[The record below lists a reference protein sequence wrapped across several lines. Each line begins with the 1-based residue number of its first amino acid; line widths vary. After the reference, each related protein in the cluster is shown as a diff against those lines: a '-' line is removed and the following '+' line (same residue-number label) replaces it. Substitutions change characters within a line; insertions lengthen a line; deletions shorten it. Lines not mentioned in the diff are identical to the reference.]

1 MSNDT
6 RPEIRFPG
14 FTEDWEERKLSEM
27 ANFSKG
33 NGYSKAD
40 LAEEGHP
47 VILYGR
53 LYTKYETII
62 ENVDTFA
69 ELKEKSVISN
79 GGEVI
84 VPASGETPE
93 DISRASVVDVSGVAL
108 GGDLNI
114 IKTKSELDPIF
125 LALTISNGSQQKEM
139 TKRAQGKSV
148 VHLHNSDLK
157 EVNLL
162 YPKLDEQVKIGSF
175 FKKLDVSIALHQ
187 RKLDLLKETKKG
199 FLQKMFP
206 KNGAKVPEVR
216 FPGFTEDWEERKFF
230 DNIKKTIDF
239 RGRTPKKL
247 GMDWSTS
254 GYLALSALNVKNG
267 YIDPSADA
275 HYGDQE
281 LYDRWMT
288 GKELYKGQVLLTT
301 EAPMGN
307 VAQVPD
313 NKKYILSQR
322 TIAFDVNSDKITD
335 DFLAVLLRSPK
346 SFSELSALASG
357 GTAKGVSQK
366 SLSQF
371 KVILPTDLDE
381 QFKIGMFFK
390 QLDNTIALHQRKL
403 DLLKETKKGFLQKMF
418 V

>member
-1 MSNDT
+1 MIFNKIRNAFVGTATPYYVENGHFYLESNNIKNGKINRNTEVFINDEFYEKQRDKLLHTGNLVMVQSGHVGHTAVIPEELDGTAAHALIMFSDYKMKSDSHFLNYQFQT
-6 RPEIRFPG
+6 RKSKKELDNITTGNTIKHILASEMKKFEVDLPNLEEQVKIGTFFNKIDDAITLYQQKYDQLIQLKKAYLDLMFPKTRG
-14 FTEDWEERKLSEM
+14 FTPKVRFADFHDNWEQRKLSEM

-93 DISRASVVDVSGVAL
+93 DISRASVVDVSGVVL

-114 IKTKSELDPIF
+114 IKTKSELDPTF

-175 FKKLDVSIALHQ
+175 FKKLDVAITLHQ
-187 RKLDLLKETKKG
+187 KKIASLK
-199 FLQKMFP
+199 FL
-206 KNGAKVPEVR
+206 
-216 FPGFTEDWEERKFF
+216 
-230 DNIKKTIDF
+230 
-239 RGRTPKKL
+239 
-247 GMDWSTS
+247 
-254 GYLALSALNVKNG
+254 
-267 YIDPSADA
+267 
-275 HYGDQE
+275 
-281 LYDRWMT
+281 
-288 GKELYKGQVLLTT
+288 
-301 EAPMGN
+301 
-307 VAQVPD
+307 
-313 NKKYILSQR
+313 
-322 TIAFDVNSDKITD
+322 
-335 DFLAVLLRSPK
+335 
-346 SFSELSALASG
+346 
-357 GTAKGVSQK
+357 
-366 SLSQF
+366 
-371 KVILPTDLDE
+371 
-381 QFKIGMFFK
+381 K
-390 QLDNTIALHQRKL
+390 QAY
-403 DLLKETKKGFLQKMF
+403 LQKMF

>member
-216 FPGFTEDWEERKFF
+216 FPGFTEAWEERKVGEIF
-230 DNIKKTIDF
+230 KVT
-239 RGRTPKKL
+239 R
-247 GMDWSTS
+247 
-254 GYLALSALNVKNG
+254 
-267 YIDPSADA
+267 
-275 HYGDQE
+275 
-281 LYDRWMT
+281 
-288 GKELYKGQVLLTT
+288 GQVLAATETSESITEKNIYPVYSSQTKNDGLMGYYSDYLFDTAITWTT
-301 EAPMGN
+301 DGANAGTVNYRNGKFYSTN
-307 VAQVPD
+307 VNGV
-313 NKKYILSQR
+313 LL
-322 TIAFDVNSDKITD
+322 SDKGYANKAVAEIINRIAWKHVSKVGNPKLMNNVMSEIIITIPS
-335 DFLAVLLRSPK
+335 V
-346 SFSELSALASG
+346 E
-357 GTAKGVSQK
+357 
-366 SLSQF
+366 
-371 KVILPTDLDE
+371 E
-381 QFKIGMFFK
+381 QETISRFFT
-390 QLDNTIALHQRKL
+390 QLDSTITLHEREL

>member
-1 MSNDT
+1 MSNDIQ
-6 RPEIRFPG
+6 PEIRFPG

-206 KNGAKVPEVR
+206 KNGAKVPEIR
-216 FPGFTEDWEERKFF
+216 FPGFTGDWEERKFEEIWKRTSDKNKDLRF
-230 DNIKKTIDF
+230 KPTDILSVAKMKYSDSPKNSTDEYMKTYFILKKGDIAFEGNKSKDYSF
-239 RGRTPKKL
+239 GRFVLNDVADGIVSHVFITFEPIAPMDINFMKIYINNEEVMKHKL
-247 GMDWSTS
+247 VRSTTKT
-254 GYLALSALNVKNG
+254 LMMTTLNVKDINR
-267 YIDPSADA
+267 
-275 HYGDQE
+275 Q
-281 LYDRWMT
+281 M
-288 GKELYKGQVLLTT
+288 
-301 EAPMGN
+301 
-307 VAQVPD
+307 
-313 NKKYILSQR
+313 
-322 TIAFDVNSDKITD
+322 
-335 DFLAVLLRSPK
+335 
-346 SFSELSALASG
+346 
-357 GTAKGVSQK
+357 
-366 SLSQF
+366 
-371 KVILPTDLDE
+371 LPIPNLEE
-381 QFKIGMFFK
+381 QQKIGTFFK
-390 QLDNTIALHQRKL
+390 QLDDTITLHQRKL

>member
-1 MSNDT
+1 MSNDIQ
-6 RPEIRFPG
+6 PEIRFPG

-206 KNGAKVPEVR
+206 KNGAKVPEIR
-216 FPGFTEDWEERKFF
+216 FPGFTGDWEERELGTLLKYEQPTKYIVKSTDYNEGFEIPVLTAGKSFILGYTNEVDGIKNASKDSPIIIF
-230 DNIKKTIDF
+230 DDFTTSSHYVDFPFKVKSSAMKLLDLTTDSLDFYFIFNILKNIK
-239 RGRTPKKL
+239 
-247 GMDWSTS
+247 
-254 GYLALSALNVKNG
+254 Y
-267 YIDPSADA
+267 
-275 HYGDQE
+275 
-281 LYDRWMT
+281 
-288 GKELYKGQVLLTT
+288 
-301 EAPMGN
+301 
-307 VAQVPD
+307 VPQ
-313 NKKYILSQR
+313 SHER
-322 TIAFDVNSDKITD
+322 HWIAK
-335 DFLAVLLRSPK
+335 
-346 SFSELSALASG
+346 FSE
-357 GTAKGVSQK
+357 
-366 SLSQF
+366 F
-371 KVILPTDLDE
+371 KVLVPSYDE
-381 QFKIGMFFK
+381 QQKIGTFFQ
-390 QLDNTIALHQRKL
+390 QLDDTIALHQRKL

>member
-1 MSNDT
+1 MSNDIQ
-6 RPEIRFPG
+6 PEIRFPG

-206 KNGAKVPEVR
+206 KNGAKVPEIR
-216 FPGFTEDWEERKFF
+216 FPGFTGDWEERELGTLLKYEQPTKYIVKSTDYNEGFEIPVLTAGKSFILGYTNEVDGIKNASKDSPIIIF
-230 DNIKKTIDF
+230 DDFTTSSHYVDFPFKVKSSAMKLLDLTTDSLDFYFIFNILKNIK
-239 RGRTPKKL
+239 
-247 GMDWSTS
+247 
-254 GYLALSALNVKNG
+254 Y
-267 YIDPSADA
+267 
-275 HYGDQE
+275 
-281 LYDRWMT
+281 
-288 GKELYKGQVLLTT
+288 
-301 EAPMGN
+301 
-307 VAQVPD
+307 VPQ
-313 NKKYILSQR
+313 SHER
-322 TIAFDVNSDKITD
+322 HWIAK
-335 DFLAVLLRSPK
+335 
-346 SFSELSALASG
+346 FSE
-357 GTAKGVSQK
+357 
-366 SLSQF
+366 F
-371 KVILPTDLDE
+371 KVLVPSYDE
-381 QFKIGMFFK
+381 QQKIGTLFQ
-390 QLDNTIALHQRKL
+390 QLDDTIALHQRKL

>member
-1 MSNDT
+1 MSNNT
-6 RPEIRFPG
+6 QPEIRFPG
-14 FTEDWEERKLSEM
+14 FTEDWEERKLNELAEFNPKSDLPERFEYVDLESVVGTELVGHRTENRYSAPSRAQRLAKKNDVFYQTVRPYQKNNYLFDLPYDNYVFSTGYAQMRPIGNGYFLLTLIQEEKFVNRVLERSTGTSYPAINSNDLAKLPVKVPADIQEQQKVGTFFKQIYNTITLHQRKLDLLKETKKGFLQKMFPKNGAKVPEIRFPGFTEDWEQRKLSEM
-27 ANFSKG
+27 AGFSKG

-40 LAEEGHP
+40 LVEKGHP

-53 LYTKYETII
+53 LYTKYETVI
-62 ENVDTFA
+62 EKVDTFA

-114 IKTKSELDPIF
+114 IKTKSELDPTF

-175 FKKLDVSIALHQ
+175 FKKLDVA
-187 RKLDLLKETKKG
+187 
-199 FLQKMFP
+199 
-206 KNGAKVPEVR
+206 
-216 FPGFTEDWEERKFF
+216 
-230 DNIKKTIDF
+230 
-239 RGRTPKKL
+239 
-247 GMDWSTS
+247 
-254 GYLALSALNVKNG
+254 
-267 YIDPSADA
+267 
-275 HYGDQE
+275 
-281 LYDRWMT
+281 
-288 GKELYKGQVLLTT
+288 
-301 EAPMGN
+301 
-307 VAQVPD
+307 
-313 NKKYILSQR
+313 
-322 TIAFDVNSDKITD
+322 IT
-335 DFLAVLLRSPK
+335 
-346 SFSELSALASG
+346 
-357 GTAKGVSQK
+357 
-366 SLSQF
+366 
-371 KVILPTDLDE
+371 
-381 QFKIGMFFK
+381 
-390 QLDNTIALHQRKL
+390 LHQRKL